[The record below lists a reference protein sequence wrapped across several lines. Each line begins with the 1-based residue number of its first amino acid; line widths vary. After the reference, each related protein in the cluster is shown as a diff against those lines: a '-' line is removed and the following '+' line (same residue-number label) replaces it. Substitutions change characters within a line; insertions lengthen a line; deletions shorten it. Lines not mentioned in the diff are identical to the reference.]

1 MSRKMKIDI
10 GFIEA
15 AKAAFAAALEKT
27 SKDAKFDGKVK
38 FDFDFAKVEE
48 KAILYFTETAW
59 MKMQYLIAVFGSE
72 CAWHGVVER
81 HGEDKSEFIVKD
93 ILVYPQQV
101 TGATVTTDQKEYED
115 WMNDLDDETFN
126 ALKFHGHS
134 HVNMGVTPSSVDNEH
149 QRGIVSQLNDS
160 QFYIFGIFNK
170 SGNRWLKIFDMKRN
184 IVFEKDDIE
193 VKILMDGSR
202 CFDLMEEADEKIT
215 TKTAV
220 YTAGSYGYG
229 NYGGYQGSA
238 ATSTAAS
245 KGASTSSKI
254 SQTTTKKQGKQTT
267 YTREEDDDWRKRCG
281 LCGWYED

>member
-81 HGEDKSEFIVKD
+81 HGEDKSEFVVKD

-170 SGNRWLKIFDMKRN
+170 SGSRWLKIFDMKRN
-184 IVFEKDDIE
+184 IAFEKDDIE

-202 CFDLMEEADEKIT
+202 CFDLMEDADKKIT
-215 TKTAV
+215 TKTV
-220 YTAGSYGYG
+220 SYAGGYSYG
-229 NYGGYQGSA
+229 NYGASQA
-238 ATSTAAS
+238 STA
-245 KGASTSSKI
+245 KGTATNKGSSTASKI
-254 SQTTTKKQGKQTT
+254 SQTTAKQGAGTT
-267 YTREEDDDWRKRCG
+267 YVREEDDDWRERYG
-281 LCGWYED
+281 LTGWYED

>member
-48 KAILYFTETAW
+48 KAVLYFTETAW

-81 HGEDKSEFIVKD
+81 HGEDKSEFVVKD

-115 WMNDLDDETFN
+115 WMNDIDDDTFN

-184 IVFEKDDIE
+184 IAFEKDDIE

-202 CFDLMEEADEKIT
+202 CFDLMEDADKKIT
-215 TKTAV
+215 TKTV
-220 YTAGSYGYG
+220 SYAGGYSYG
-229 NYGGYQGSA
+229 NYGASQA
-238 ATSTAAS
+238 STA
-245 KGASTSSKI
+245 KGTATNKDSSTASKI
-254 SQTTTKKQGKQTT
+254 SQTTTKQGTKAT
-267 YTREEDDDWRKRCG
+267 YTRADGDWRERCG
-281 LCGWYED
+281 LTGWYED

>member
-1 MSRKMKIDI
+1 MSRKMKIDV

-59 MKMQYLIAVFGSE
+59 MKMQYLIAVFSSE

-101 TGATVTTDQKEYED
+101 TGATVTTDQKEFED
-115 WMNDLDDETFN
+115 WMKALDDNTFN
-126 ALKFHGHS
+126 AMKFHGHS

-202 CFDLMEEADEKIT
+202 CFDLMEDADKKIT
-215 TKTAV
+215 TKTV
-220 YTAGSYGYG
+220 SYAGGYSYG
-229 NYGGYQGSA
+229 NYGASQA
-238 ATSTAAS
+238 STA
-245 KGASTSSKI
+245 KGTATNKSSSTASKI
-254 SQTTTKKQGKQTT
+254 SQTTAKQGAKTT
-267 YTREEDDDWRKRCG
+267 YVREEDDDWRERYG
-281 LCGWYED
+281 LTGRYED

>member
-184 IVFEKDDIE
+184 VAFEKDDIE

-202 CFDLMEEADEKIT
+202 CFDLMEDADKKIT
-215 TKTAV
+215 TKTV
-220 YTAGSYGYG
+220 SYAGGYSYG
-229 NYGGYQGSA
+229 NYGASQA
-238 ATSTAAS
+238 STA
-245 KGASTSSKI
+245 KGTATNKGSSTASKI
-254 SQTTTKKQGKQTT
+254 SQTATKQGTKIT
-267 YTREEDDDWRKRCG
+267 YTREDDDDWRERYG
-281 LCGWYED
+281 LTGWYED

>member
-170 SGNRWLKIFDMKRN
+170 SGSRWLKIFDMKRN

-193 VKILMDGSR
+193 VKILMDGSK
-202 CFDLMEEADEKIT
+202 CYDLMEDADKKIT
-215 TKTAV
+215 TKTV
-220 YTAGSYGYG
+220 SYAGGYSYG
-229 NYGGYQGSA
+229 NYGASQA
-238 ATSTAAS
+238 STA
-245 KGASTSSKI
+245 KGTATNKGSSTASKI
-254 SQTTTKKQGKQTT
+254 SQTTAKQGAKTT
-267 YTREEDDDWRKRCG
+267 YVREEDDDWRERCG
-281 LCGWYED
+281 LTGWYED

>member
-48 KAILYFTETAW
+48 KAVLYFTETAW

-81 HGEDKSEFIVKD
+81 HGEDKSEFVVKD
-93 ILVYPQQV
+93 VLGYPQQV

-115 WMNDLDDETFN
+115 WMNGLDDNTFN

-193 VKILMDGSR
+193 VKILMDGSK
-202 CFDLMEEADEKIT
+202 CYDLMEDADKKIT
-215 TKTAV
+215 TKTV
-220 YTAGSYGYG
+220 SYAGGYSYG
-229 NYGGYQGSA
+229 NYGASQASTTKGTATNKGS
-238 ATSTAAS
+238 STA
-245 KGASTSSKI
+245 SKI
-254 SQTTTKKQGKQTT
+254 SQTTAKQGAKTT
-267 YTREEDDDWRKRCG
+267 YVREEDDDWRERYG
-281 LCGWYED
+281 LTGWYED

>member
-184 IVFEKDDIE
+184 IAFEKDDIE

-202 CFDLMEEADEKIT
+202 CFDLMEDADKKIT
-215 TKTAV
+215 TKTV
-220 YTAGSYGYG
+220 SYAGGYSYG
-229 NYGGYQGSA
+229 NYGAYQA
-238 ATSTAAS
+238 STA
-245 KGASTSSKI
+245 KGTATNKGSSTASKI
-254 SQTTTKKQGKQTT
+254 SQTTAKQGAK
-267 YTREEDDDWRKRCG
+267 YVREEDDDWRERCG
-281 LCGWYED
+281 LTGWYED

>member
-1 MSRKMKIDI
+1 MSRKMKIDD

-101 TGATVTTDQKEYED
+101 TGATVTTDQTEYED
-115 WMNDLDDETFN
+115 WMNALDDDTFN

-184 IVFEKDDIE
+184 IAFEKDDIE

-202 CFDLMEEADEKIT
+202 CFDLMEDADKKIT
-215 TKTAV
+215 TKTV
-220 YTAGSYGYG
+220 SYVGGYSYG
-229 NYGGYQGSA
+229 NYGASQA
-238 ATSTAAS
+238 STA
-245 KGASTSSKI
+245 KGTATNKGSSTASKI
-254 SQTTTKKQGKQTT
+254 SQTTAKQGAKTT
-267 YTREEDDDWRKRCG
+267 YVREEDDDWRERYG
-281 LCGWYED
+281 LTEWYED

>member
-10 GFIEA
+10 SFIEA

-81 HGEDKSEFIVKD
+81 HAEDKSEFIVKD

-101 TGATVTTDQKEYED
+101 TGTTVTTDQTEYED
-115 WMNDLDDETFN
+115 WMNALDDDTFN

-184 IVFEKDDIE
+184 IAFEKDDIE

-202 CFDLMEEADEKIT
+202 CFDLMEDADKKIT
-215 TKTAV
+215 TKTV
-220 YTAGSYGYG
+220 SYAGGYSYG
-229 NYGGYQGSA
+229 NYGASQAYTAKGTATNKGS
-238 ATSTAAS
+238 STA
-245 KGASTSSKI
+245 SKI
-254 SQTTTKKQGKQTT
+254 SQTTTKQGTKTT
-267 YTREEDDDWRKRCG
+267 YTREDDDDWRERYG
-281 LCGWYED
+281 LTGWYED

>member
-170 SGNRWLKIFDMKRN
+170 SGSRWLKIFDMKRN
-184 IVFEKDDIE
+184 IAFEKDDIE
-193 VKILMDGSR
+193 VKILMDGSK
-202 CFDLMEEADEKIT
+202 CFDLMEDADKKIT
-215 TKTAV
+215 TKTV
-220 YTAGSYGYG
+220 SYAGGYSYG
-229 NYGGYQGSA
+229 NYGASQA
-238 ATSTAAS
+238 STA
-245 KGASTSSKI
+245 KGTATNNGSSTASKI
-254 SQTTTKKQGKQTT
+254 SQTTTKQGTKTT
-267 YTREEDDDWRKRCG
+267 YTREDDDWRERYG
-281 LCGWYED
+281 LTGWYED

>member
-72 CAWHGVVER
+72 CAWHGIVER

-170 SGNRWLKIFDMKRN
+170 SGSRWLKIFDMKRN
-184 IVFEKDDIE
+184 IAFEKDDIE

-202 CFDLMEEADEKIT
+202 CFDLMEDADKKIT
-215 TKTAV
+215 TKTV
-220 YTAGSYGYG
+220 SYAGGYSYG
-229 NYGGYQGSA
+229 NYGASQA
-238 ATSTAAS
+238 STA
-245 KGASTSSKI
+245 KGTATNNGPSTASKI
-254 SQTTTKKQGKQTT
+254 SQTTTKQGTKTT
-267 YTREEDDDWRKRCG
+267 YTREDDDWRERYG
-281 LCGWYED
+281 LTGWYED

>member
-15 AKAAFAAALEKT
+15 AKAAFAAAIEKT

-48 KAILYFTETAW
+48 KAVLYFTETAW

-115 WMNDLDDETFN
+115 WMNDLDDDTFD

-134 HVNMGVTPSSVDNEH
+134 HVNMGVTPSGVDNDH

-184 IVFEKDDIE
+184 IAFEKDDIE

-202 CFDLMEEADEKIT
+202 CFDLMEDADKKIT
-215 TKTAV
+215 TKTV
-220 YTAGSYGYG
+220 SYAGGYSYG
-229 NYGGYQGSA
+229 NYGASQA
-238 ATSTAAS
+238 STA
-245 KGASTSSKI
+245 KGTATNKGSSTASKI
-254 SQTTTKKQGKQTT
+254 SQTTTKQGTKTT
-267 YTREEDDDWRKRCG
+267 YTREEDDDWRERYG
-281 LCGWYED
+281 LTGWYED

>member
-1 MSRKMKIDI
+1 MSRKMKIDG

-115 WMNDLDDETFN
+115 WMKALDDDTFN

-184 IVFEKDDIE
+184 IAFEKDDIE

-202 CFDLMEEADEKIT
+202 CFDLMEDADKKIT
-215 TKTAV
+215 TKTV
-220 YTAGSYGYG
+220 SYAGGYSYG
-229 NYGGYQGSA
+229 NYGAPQA
-238 ATSTAAS
+238 STA
-245 KGASTSSKI
+245 KGTATNKGSSTASKI
-254 SQTTTKKQGKQTT
+254 SQTTAKQGAGTT
-267 YTREEDDDWRKRCG
+267 YVREEDNDWRERYG
-281 LCGWYED
+281 LTGWYED

>member
-1 MSRKMKIDI
+1 MSRKMKIDL

-48 KAILYFTETAW
+48 KAILYFKETAW

-115 WMNDLDDETFN
+115 WMNALDDDTFN

-134 HVNMGVTPSSVDNEH
+134 HVNMGVTPSGVDNDH

-193 VKILMDGSR
+193 VKILMDGSK
-202 CFDLMEEADEKIT
+202 CFDLMESADKSIT
-215 TKTAV
+215 TKAATYV
-220 YTAGSYGYG
+220 GSYGYG
-229 NYGGYQGSA
+229 NYGGSQASTAKGA
-238 ATSTAAS
+238 ATN
-245 KGASTSSKI
+245 KGASTASKI
-254 SQTTTKKQGKQTT
+254 SQTTTKQHGAKQTT
-267 YTREEDDDWRKRCG
+267 YTREEDDDWRERYG
-281 LCGWYED
+281 LTGWYD

>member
-170 SGNRWLKIFDMKRN
+170 SGSRWLKIFDMKRN

-193 VKILMDGSR
+193 VKILMDGSK
-202 CFDLMEEADEKIT
+202 CYDLMEDADKKIT
-215 TKTAV
+215 TKTV
-220 YTAGSYGYG
+220 SYAGGYSYG
-229 NYGGYQGSA
+229 NYGASQA
-238 ATSTAAS
+238 STA
-245 KGASTSSKI
+245 KGTATNKGSSTASKI
-254 SQTTTKKQGKQTT
+254 SQTTAKQGAKTT
-267 YTREEDDDWRKRCG
+267 YVREEDDDWRERYG
-281 LCGWYED
+281 LTGWYED

>member
-184 IVFEKDDIE
+184 IAFEKDDIE

-202 CFDLMEEADEKIT
+202 CFDLMEDADKKIT
-215 TKTAV
+215 TKTV
-220 YTAGSYGYG
+220 SYAGGYSYG
-229 NYGGYQGSA
+229 NYGASQS
-238 ATSTAAS
+238 STA
-245 KGASTSSKI
+245 KGTATNKSSSTASKI
-254 SQTTTKKQGKQTT
+254 SQTTSKQGTKTT
-267 YTREEDDDWRKRCG
+267 YAREEDDDWRERYG
-281 LCGWYED
+281 LTGWYED

>member
-101 TGATVTTDQKEYED
+101 TGATVTTDQTEYED
-115 WMNDLDDETFN
+115 WMNALDDDTFN

-184 IVFEKDDIE
+184 IAFEKDDIE
-193 VKILMDGSR
+193 VKILMDGSK
-202 CFDLMEEADEKIT
+202 CFDLMEDADKKIT
-215 TKTAV
+215 TKTV
-220 YTAGSYGYG
+220 SYAGGYSYG
-229 NYGGYQGSA
+229 NYGASQA
-238 ATSTAAS
+238 STAKCTATNKGSSTAS
-245 KGASTSSKI
+245 KIT
-254 SQTTTKKQGKQTT
+254 QTATKQGTKTT
-267 YTREEDDDWRKRCG
+267 YTREDDDDWRERYG
-281 LCGWYED
+281 LTGWYED

>member
-81 HGEDKSEFIVKD
+81 HGDDKSEFIVKD
-93 ILVYPQQV
+93 IIVYPQQV

-134 HVNMGVTPSSVDNEH
+134 HVNMGVTPSPVDNEH

-193 VKILMDGSR
+193 VKILMDGSG
-202 CFDLMEEADEKIT
+202 CFNLMEDADKKIT
-215 TKTAV
+215 TKTIS
-220 YTAGSYGYG
+220 YAGGYSYG
-229 NYGGYQGSA
+229 NYGASQA
-238 ATSTAAS
+238 STA
-245 KGASTSSKI
+245 KGTATNKGSSTASKI
-254 SQTTTKKQGKQTT
+254 SQTTTKQGTKTT
-267 YTREEDDDWRKRCG
+267 YTREVDDDWRERYS
-281 LCGWYED
+281 LTGWYED

>member
-81 HGEDKSEFIVKD
+81 HGDDKSEFIVKD

-101 TGATVTTDQKEYED
+101 TGATVTTDQTEYED
-115 WMNDLDDETFN
+115 WMNALDDDTFN

-184 IVFEKDDIE
+184 IAFEKDDIE

-202 CFDLMEEADEKIT
+202 CFDLMEDADKKIT
-215 TKTAV
+215 TKTV
-220 YTAGSYGYG
+220 SYAGGYGYG
-229 NYGGYQGSA
+229 NYGASQA
-238 ATSTAAS
+238 STA
-245 KGASTSSKI
+245 KGTATNKGSSTASKI
-254 SQTTTKKQGKQTT
+254 SQTTTNQGTKTT
-267 YTREEDDDWRKRCG
+267 YTREEDDDWRERYG
-281 LCGWYED
+281 LTGWYED